1 MPPMSDPSAKKERA
15 KTMMTRPS
23 TRPLLSSGSL
33 DRTTHD
39 AHTDGSS
46 ARGLGAVGLGAIDLR
61 ESVASTEADMAITPW
76 SSVRLPSASSKN
88 QQHLSDMPYLSGA
101 L

>member
-46 ARGLGAVGLGAIDLR
+46 ARRLWAVDLR

>member
-1 MPPMSDPSAKKERA
+1 MPPMSDPGAKENMQRRREHA

-33 DRTTHD
+33 DRTTHET
-39 AHTDGSS
+39 HTDGSS

-61 ESVASTEADMAITPW
+61 ESVASSEAYMAITPW
-76 SSVRLPSASSKN
+76 SSMRLPSAASKISN
-88 QQHLSDMPYLSGA
+88 I
-101 L
+101 